1 MLVTRR
7 QMQSIYEEDALPTL
21 LGSSRQRQF
30 FHKGKMHAMPKGWE
44 AHTPGEAP
52 PADLDEISEP
62 PRTKAGKC
70 AFHKGNMHGMPRGWE
85 AHMPGGTKNE
95 LSDLDELSDGRRT
108 NDDKWRVLEEFSSS
122 KWRRFDEKKQRGAKP
137 QPSAAEQPQS
147 AATPKLQDSHVA
159 PCGPGFETFQQNV
172 EAFPHRQAAKTIGNH
187 PQARSGANHL
197 LDEWPISASAVGTA
211 WVTEKAQKE
220 VMAAVARNDAKRT
233 EELVSTFGPS
243 LKLGSNWPLT
253 DKVCKLLLA
262 PCEVPV
268 LKQGRDIKKGGL
280 LKHAG
285 KEILAK
291 TFKDGH
297 KQFCL
302 DKDLTKLNAKENQ
315 AAAPLGRSASVP
327 HIWANT
333 SYPVSV
339 PKRGVSNTRTRQKPI
354 YQSDA

>member
-1 MLVTRR
+1 MLGTR
-7 QMQSIYEEDALPTL
+7 MQSIDEQDALPTL
-21 LGSSRQRQF
+21 LGSRKQRHF
-30 FHKGKMHAMPKGWE
+30 LHDKVNAFGMPREWE
-44 AHTPGEAP
+44 AHVHGGVTLAEMKAEMKASKRAVP
-52 PADLDEISEP
+52 EP
-62 PRTKAGKC
+62 LSPVAKTKKP
-70 AFHKGNMHGMPRGWE
+70 K
-85 AHMPGGTKNE
+85 
-95 LSDLDELSDGRRT
+95 
-108 NDDKWRVLEEFSSS
+108 
-122 KWRRFDEKKQRGAKP
+122 AKP